1 MQRSQLNISIH
12 PELLKRIKESARKS
26 GKSIT
31 NYVTD
36 CCTNQVENF
45 SSQSTDS
52 RLNTIEERLESIEK
66 TLAILVP
73 GNQKITPFTPEE
85 AIRCNDFIKAL
96 FEHEVKKKKY
106 KSIKNAWNDLISH
119 IECFD
124 QWNDRYTLR
133 LKESLFIE
141 HGDPFSH
148 NEMNLLTKGK
158 ECPCPIRTG
167 LINWINN
174 ANPGQCCCSDKSFPS
189 QQTICEKGSKLVDDI
204 YT

>member
-1 MQRSQLNISIH
+1 M
-12 PELLKRIKESARKS
+12 
-26 GKSIT
+26 T
-31 NYVTD
+31 
-36 CCTNQVENF
+36 
-45 SSQSTDS
+45 
-52 RLNTIEERLESIEK
+52 
-66 TLAILVP
+66 
-73 GNQKITPFTPEE
+73 
-85 AIRCNDFIKAL
+85 
-96 FEHEVKKKKY
+96 
-106 KSIKNAWNDLISH
+106 DLISH
-119 IECFD
+119 SQYFE

-204 YT
+204 YP

>member
-1 MQRSQLNISIH
+1 MQRSQLNISIN

-36 CCTNQVENF
+36 CCANQVENF
-45 SSQSTDS
+45 SSESTDS

-66 TLAILVP
+66 TLALLVP

-96 FEHEVKKKKY
+96 FEQEVKKKKY

-124 QWNDRYTLR
+124 QWNDIHLEVERV
-133 LKESLFIE
+133 
-141 HGDPFSH
+141 PFY
-148 NEMNLLTKGK
+148 
-158 ECPCPIRTG
+158 RA
-167 LINWINN
+167 WR
-174 ANPGQCCCSDKSFPS
+174 SFHS
-189 QQTICEKGSKLVDDI
+189 
-204 YT
+204 